1 MELCTFCRVVHF
13 SRPCTWSRLLTD

>member
-13 SRPCTWSRLLTD
+13 SRPCRWSRLLTD